1 MIKKKILFIFLI
13 FFFFNFNKTLL
24 AENNSKIKKPQ
35 IVLVG
40 VYINSI
46 NYVDLKKGLAEIDF
60 YIWLRTNKNPK
71 IFKSIEITNSS
82 DLVKSFE
89 NYIRCYIEYFKMI
102 DKSDSLQNEYIG
114 LHSLEEIFE
123 DDDNEEENII
133 VSPYQEEIKSLF
145 MNKPTTNTLLDTF
158 VKIKKEENPVSI
170 NNIPQQKEINLSD
183 PKFMV
188 KGIIYN

>member
-1 MIKKKILFIFLI
+1 MEKEKEKEKEENPPFSSFTETTIEYFMNKKNYNKFKNLKMPKILNEQKREKKFYKKRINNLTRQFMKFEENQYPDFLI
-13 FFFFNFNKTLL
+13 
-24 AENNSKIKKPQ
+24 
-35 IVLVG
+35 
-40 VYINSI
+40 
-46 NYVDLKKGLAEIDF
+46 
-60 YIWLRTNKNPK
+60 
-71 IFKSIEITNSS
+71 
-82 DLVKSFE
+82 KSFE
-89 NYIRCYIEYFKMI
+89 NYIHCSIEYFKMI

-123 DDDNEEENII
+123 DNNEEENII

-158 VKIKKEENPVSI
+158 VKIKKEEKIIPI

>member
-1 MIKKKILFIFLI
+1 MEKEKEEEENSLFSSFTESTIEYFMNKK
-13 FFFFNFNKTLL
+13 NYNKFKKLKTPTIVNEQKREKKFYKKRINNLTRHFMKFE
-24 AENNSKIKKPQ
+24 ENQYP
-35 IVLVG
+35 
-40 VYINSI
+40 
-46 NYVDLKKGLAEIDF
+46 DF
-60 YIWLRTNKNPK
+60 
-71 IFKSIEITNSS
+71 
-82 DLVKSFE
+82 LVKSFE
-89 NYIRCYIEYFKMI
+89 NYIRSSIEYFKMI

-114 LHSLEEIFE
+114 LHSLEEVFE

-158 VKIKKEENPVSI
+158 VTIKKEEKTNSM